1 MKVDLNGEFEVA
13 AKPNETFAFITTPE
27 SFAPVLPYFRELKD
41 VSGRTFTVVLE
52 IGVPQIRGAVEVN
65 AELVETRAPEHA
77 LYNVKGR
84 HALGMMDSIMTFSV
98 APTQS
103 GSVVIWKTES
113 TVSGTLASLAQGILL
128 PLAKRQINSLVKSV
142 HEALGGAEATT
153 RAKPENILGRS
164 AKSLRGLFGKTED
177 TTASGR
183 EKQP

>member
-1 MKVDLNGEFEVA
+1 MKVDLNGDFEVA
-13 AKPNETFAFITTPE
+13 AKADEAFAFITTPE
-27 SFAPVLPYFRELKD
+27 SFAPVLPYFKELKD
-41 VSGRTFTVVLE
+41 VSGRRFTVVLE
-52 IGVPQIRGAVEVN
+52 IGVPQIRGTVEVN

-103 GSVVIWKTES
+103 GSAVTWKTES
-113 TVSGTLASLAQGILL
+113 IVSGTLASLAHGILL

-142 HEALGGAEATT
+142 RIALGTAEVTPPP
-153 RAKPENILGRS
+153 KPANILRRS
-164 AKSLRGLFGKTED
+164 ATSLRGLFGRTED
-177 TTASGR
+177 ATASTG